1 MNAVVR
7 AEGLRKG
14 FGPRG
19 GRIEVL
25 QGVSLQV
32 EPGELVAIAGNS
44 GSGKSTLLHVLG
56 GLMRPDDGQV
66 ELDGQAV
73 YALSE
78 PGRASLRNRSVG
90 FVFQFHHL
98 LPEFSALE
106 NVALPARVA
115 GQSPAAARDRA
126 LELLADMGL
135 SDRAAHKPGE
145 LSGGEQ
151 QRVAVARALVNAP
164 RVVLADEPSGNL
176 DTGTSQHLHA
186 LLEKLAR
193 ERRVALVVATHSPS
207 LARQAHRMLVLR
219 EGVLLAATEVEAW
232 A

>member
-1 MNAVVR
+1 VTAVVR
-7 AEGLRKG
+7 TEGLRKG
-14 FGPRG
+14 FGPG
-19 GRIEVL
+19 GSRIEVL
-25 QGVSLQV
+25 RGVALAV
-32 EPGELVAIAGNS
+32 EPGELVAIAGHS

-66 ELDGQAV
+66 ELAGQDV
-73 YALSE
+73 YGLSDL
-78 PGRASLRNRSVG
+78 GRAQLRNRQVG

-98 LPEFSALE
+98 LPEFSAME

-115 GQSPAAARDRA
+115 GQSPGAARARA
-126 LELLADMGL
+126 LELLAEMGL
-135 SDRAAHKPGE
+135 ANRALHKPGE

-151 QRVAVARALVNAP
+151 QRVAVARALVNSP

-176 DTGTSQHLHA
+176 DTGNSQHLHA

-193 ERRVALVVATHSPS
+193 ERQVALVVATHSPT

-219 EGVLLAATEVEAW
+219 EGVLQPATEVEAW

>member
-7 AEGLRKG
+7 AQELRKG

-25 QGVSLQV
+25 RGVSLQV

-73 YALSE
+73 YGLSE
-78 PGRASLRNRSVG
+78 AGRASLRNRSVG

-115 GQSPAAARDRA
+115 GQSPATARARA

-135 SDRAAHKPGE
+135 GDRAAHKPGE

-219 EGVLLAATEVEAW
+219 EGVLSAATEVEAW

>member
-1 MNAVVR
+1 MNTVVR

-14 FGPRG
+14 FGPG
-19 GRIEVL
+19 QARIEVL
-25 QGVSLQV
+25 RGCSLQV
-32 EPGELVAIAGNS
+32 EPGELVAIAGHS

-56 GLMRPDDGQV
+56 GLMRPDEGAV
-66 ELDGQAV
+66 ELDGQNV
-73 YALSE
+73 YGLSE
-78 PGRASLRNRSVG
+78 LGRAQLRNRRVG

-98 LPEFSALE
+98 LPEFSAAE

-115 GQSPAAARDRA
+115 GQSAAAARARA
-126 LELLADMGL
+126 LELLDDMGL
-135 SDRAAHKPGE
+135 ADRAAHKPGE

-193 ERRVALVVATHSPS
+193 ERQVALVVATHSPS
-207 LARQAHRMLVLR
+207 LARQAHRTLVLR
-219 EGVLLAATEVEAW
+219 DGVLWPVTEVAAW